1 MSKRGKTGKLGCGL
15 WLAFVIL
22 FIIMISSGVSA
33 KAFFIGIGIFVVV
46 IAVVDLVQE
55 KKKKEDGK
63 SISAGGEN
71 LKLECFL

>member
-1 MSKRGKTGKLGCGL
+1 MEGSSKKGKLGCGF

-22 FIIMISSGVSA
+22 FIIIMISSGVST

-55 KKKKEDGK
+55 KKKK
-63 SISAGGEN
+63 
-71 LKLECFL
+71 